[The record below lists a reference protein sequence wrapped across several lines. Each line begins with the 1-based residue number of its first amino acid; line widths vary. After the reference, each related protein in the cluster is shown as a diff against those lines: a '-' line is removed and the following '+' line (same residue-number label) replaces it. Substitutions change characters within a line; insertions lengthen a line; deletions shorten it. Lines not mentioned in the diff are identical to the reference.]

1 MCSNGADSNPEFEW
15 LFADYN
21 QLTDTY
27 KIHKQMYTVHG
38 EEGKTKGCHGVKKS
52 PETSLHGHFSSKK
65 KKKKHGR
72 FVPSIG
78 PWWLESDDDLKTQV
92 MWSPA
97 QAASGHK
104 RGEVKASLCTATME
118 RKFSVCVV
126 AAIQSAGTS
135 GLLVRTT
142 GDGWWQLLVNN
153 LISESSALYL
163 TPFFLPPSISYFES
177 WSFVTC
183 GCLAGFSSAI

>member
-65 KKKKHGR
+65 KKAWEIRSQH
-72 FVPSIG
+72 
-78 PWWLESDDDLKTQV
+78 W
-92 MWSPA
+92 
-97 QAASGHK
+97 
-104 RGEVKASLCTATME
+104 TMMT
-118 RKFSVCVV
+118 R
-126 AAIQSAGTS
+126 IRWRPQN
-135 GLLVRTT
+135 T
-142 GDGWWQLLVNN
+142 GDVITSSGSLWSQERR
-153 LISESSALYL
+153 SEGLSLYSDYGKEIQCLCSCRHTVCRDLRASSENDRRWLMTAL
-163 TPFFLPPSISYFES
+163 SK
-177 WSFVTC
+177 
-183 GCLAGFSSAI
+183 